1 MNEIPRALFRRLS
14 PASAAGAV
22 AFVAGCT
29 LAVAFHGGFFL
40 LAALGA
46 LGPTLLRQAGFLDD
60 QDEFQKQAAAAAS
73 TQAFV
78 ASVVVATA
86 VLVAKAWRGPL
97 ERDPDAWLWLAL
109 FGVIVAVRFAAY
121 VWRFWNPRK
130 AALRVLLA
138 FGTLWLLFVVLS
150 HGAEPTSLAMEGLVV
165 AAPFFVLAALSQRF
179 PRSVGFLMVGL
190 AIAGAFFFHVLAPR
204 PTPRGW
210 SGSVFV
216 VLFLLLP
223 LVLTGI
229 GLLGARPE
237 REEEP

>member
-1 MNEIPRALFRRLS
+1 LRRPG
-14 PASAAGAV
+14 PASAAGAA
-22 AFVAGCT
+22 AFVIGCV

-46 LGPTLLRQAGFLDD
+46 VGPTLLRQVGFLDD

-73 TQAFV
+73 TYAFV

-86 VLVAKAWRGPL
+86 VLVAKAWKGPL
-97 ERDPDAWLWLAL
+97 DRDPDAWLWLIL
-109 FGVIVAVRFAAY
+109 FGVVLAVRFAAY
-121 VWRFWNPRK
+121 AWRFWNPQK

-138 FGTLWLLFVVLS
+138 FGTLWLVFVVLS
-150 HGAEPTSLAMEGLVV
+150 HGLEPKSLAAEGLVV
-165 AAPFFVLAALSQRF
+165 AAPFFVLAALSRRF
-179 PRSVGFLMVGL
+179 PRSVGVLLVGF
-190 AIAGAFFFHVLAPR
+190 AIAGAFFFHVFTPR

-210 SGSVFV
+210 SGPVYV

-223 LVLTGI
+223 LALTGV